1 MNKPKALLNFSFSP
15 RVRLRHFDRA
25 NSFIAMIHRSSTRAA
40 KLAGNITTTSASL
53 ARYRE
58 VGPPVRLAITSPAAC
73 ASRRWAAAAATP
85 RSCSSW
91 CLVSSSFTNTT
102 TRRRI
107 RTAAA
112 CPRSQFAVWA
122 RFVALL
128 ESAEEDYFGLDNHCQ
143 SPFLPPPTGPAH

>member
-1 MNKPKALLNFSFSP
+1 MAPDRALL
-15 RVRLRHFDRA
+15 VLV
-25 NSFIAMIHRSSTRAA
+25 T
-40 KLAGNITTTSASL
+40 
-53 ARYRE
+53 
-58 VGPPVRLAITSPAAC
+58 ITSPAGC
-73 ASRRWAAAAATP
+73 AIGRWAAAKP